1 MEETQRAEVMALH
14 ARLCQALA
22 DPKRLLLIYEL
33 NDGPRSVG
41 DLCATLGIPQS
52 NVSQHLSILRDRGI
66 VTASRSGARIEYRL
80 RGEKV
85 VQALDLLREFMREQ
99 ATAALLH

>member
-1 MEETQRAEVMALH
+1 MESTQWAEVVSLH

-33 NDGPRSVG
+33 KEGPRSVSE
-41 DLCATLGIPQS
+41 LCATLGISQS
-52 NVSQHLSILRDRGI
+52 NVSQHLAILRDRG
-66 VTASRSGARIEYRL
+66 VVVATRAGGRVVYRL
-80 RGEKV
+80 KGDKV

-99 ATAALLH
+99 AADALVP

>member
-1 MEETQRAEVMALH
+1 MALH

-33 NDGPRSVG
+33 HEGPRSVG
-41 DLCATLGIPQS
+41 ELCATLGISQS
-52 NVSQHLSILRDRGI
+52 NVSQHLAILRDRGI
-66 VTASRSGARIEYRL
+66 VTASRSAGRIEYRL

-85 VQALDLLREFMREQ
+85 VRALDLLREFMREQ
-99 ATAALLH
+99 ATAALGH